1 MPGSYFRNPHLEEK
15 SVISCFS
22 CGGELEQLAI
32 NVYKMEFDCKK
43 CNIKISLIT
52 KEGIPVAAK
61 ALGIVK

>member
-1 MPGSYFRNPHLEEK
+1 MPGSYFRNPNLVSEGEIK
-15 SVISCFS
+15 CFS

-32 NVYKMEFDCKK
+32 NVYKMEFDCRK

-61 ALGIVK
+61 ALGIIK